1 VAREVGTRAETADS
15 ATDGVPP
22 TEVAE
27 GRGGLSIT
35 EQAAVLGPIYQ
46 GLMNRY
52 SSNITVRWQTLALGL
67 TAQGFVVGAASQ
79 LPRDRLITAIMLALV
94 ILFIG
99 VATIVT
105 GERVEFAALADRH
118 MLDVYE
124 SRLLRDG
131 NEDLR
136 LFHARPI
143 SERVA
148 AMLGR
153 SAFDERYS
161 TTMRRVLQML
171 GMPGPHYWWSVCQM
185 VISLA
190 GAAIPILSQ
199 FSL

>member
-1 VAREVGTRAETADS
+1 
-15 ATDGVPP
+15 
-22 TEVAE
+22 
-27 GRGGLSIT
+27 
-35 EQAAVLGPIYQ
+35 
-46 GLMNRY
+46 MNRY
-52 SSNITVRWQTLALGL
+52 SSNIKVRWQTLALGL
-67 TAQGFVVGAASQ
+67 TAQGFLVGAASQ

-105 GERVEFAALADRH
+105 GARVELAALADRY

-136 LFHARPI
+136 LFHAKPI
-143 SERVA
+143 SERAA

-153 SAFDERYS
+153 SDFDENPNGA
-161 TTMRRVLQML
+161 MRTVLRVLQTL
-171 GMPGPHYWWSVCQM
+171 GIPGPHFWWSVGQL

-199 FSL
+199 FGL